1 MRAFITILFVF
12 IAIFL
17 ATPVIYSITGSA
29 VLAFLFVVGCFFYLF
44 HSNSAGKE
52 PTEEERK
59 AARKEFMRKQLDD
72 IEKKNASERAKKE
85 QEAEAERVRK
95 EQDALKEKIRAE
107 EERVKRTI
115 NSLTKSLPFFLSNQ
129 SPVGEDGFAD
139 KKRWDD
145 ILDAIKKQDK
155 NEITLY
161 FVEIL
166 NLLDDQTYTKVG
178 VTTGAVEER
187 FSKSTQV
194 ELKNIL
200 ACASLPRFQALFC
213 EYHFIREFQIT
224 EAIMQHS
231 DMSSPKL
238 KFSGHTEV
246 VRPNSTAKI
255 IGFVE
260 QLKPLTID

>member
-1 MRAFITILFVF
+1 M
-12 IAIFL
+12 
-17 ATPVIYSITGSA
+17 
-29 VLAFLFVVGCFFYLF
+29 AFLFVVGCFFYLF
-44 HSNSAGKE
+44 AGRG

-59 AARKEFMRKQLDD
+59 AARKKFMRKQLDD

-85 QEAEAERVRK
+85 QEAEAERARKEQEAEAERVRKEREAEAERVRK
-95 EQDALKEKIRAE
+95 EQEALKENIRVE

-115 NSLTKSLPFFLSNQ
+115 DSLTRSLPFFLSNQ

>member
-1 MRAFITILFVF
+1 M
-12 IAIFL
+12 
-17 ATPVIYSITGSA
+17 
-29 VLAFLFVVGCFFYLF
+29 AFLFVVGCFFYLF